1 MAKTSLPTTVSLD
14 DMALPSACN
23 IKSLMDLLPFFHA
36 IEQHCPR
43 ARPNEE
49 HIVSFMET
57 LLERDFLEP
66 IPL

>member
-1 MAKTSLPTTVSLD
+1 
-14 DMALPSACN
+14 
-23 IKSLMDLLPFFHA
+23 MDLLPFFHA